1 MRIARLSAAL
11 IVLTACACSREAA
24 TSASTDESLGT
35 TSVAVVNGKSV
46 PESVVRI
53 YTLATERQNFDDMSA
68 ADRERVVNDVIGL
81 ELLLQQAE
89 KEGLTRSRTLA
100 AQIELQ
106 RLQTVARA
114 MASDYLEKN
123 PPTDADIKA
132 IYDENLSRLSGEQYK
147 ARHILVTTK
156 EEADTVIT
164 QLRGGSE
171 FLALAQ
177 ERADGPTGPN
187 GGALDWFTLDSMP
200 PSFAEAVATMT
211 VGSYSQQPV
220 QTEAG
225 YHVIL
230 LEDKRRQEP
239 PAMEEI
245 RDQLESAAERK
256 RLDDYIRTLR
266 ETAAVTVEANPSK

>member
-11 IVLTACACSREAA
+11 TVFAMCACSREEAA
-24 TSASTDESLGT
+24 TPDENLGSAAL
-35 TSVAVVNGKSV
+35 AVVNGKPI

-53 YTLATERQNFDDMSA
+53 YTLATERQNFDA
-68 ADRERVVNDVIGL
+68 LPPADRERIVNDVIGL
-81 ELLLQQAE
+81 ELLSQQAD
-89 KEGLTRSRTLA
+89 KEGVASSRTLV

-114 MASDYLEKN
+114 MAADYLEKN
-123 PPTDADIKA
+123 PPSDADIKA

-156 EEADTVIT
+156 EEADSVIT
-164 QLRGGSE
+164 QLRNGAQ
-171 FLALAQ
+171 FIALAQ

-200 PSFAEAVATMT
+200 PSFAEAVAALA
-211 VGSYSQQPV
+211 VGAYSQQPV

-239 PAMEEI
+239 PALEEI
-245 RDQLESAAERK
+245 RDQLASAAERK
-256 RLDDYIRTLR
+256 HLDDYIKTLR
-266 ETAAVTVEANPSK
+266 EAATVSTGP

>member
-1 MRIARLSAAL
+1 MRIARLSTAV
-11 IVLTACACSREAA
+11 IVLAVCACSREEAA
-24 TSASTDESLGT
+24 TPPDESLG
-35 TSVAVVNGKSV
+35 SAAVAVVNGKPI

-53 YTLATERQNFDDMSA
+53 YTLATERQNFDALAA
-68 ADRERVVNDVIGL
+68 ADRERIVNDVIGL
-81 ELLLQQAE
+81 ELLSQQAD
-89 KEGLTRSRTLA
+89 KEGVASSRTLV

-106 RLQTVARA
+106 RLQIVARA
-114 MASDYLEKN
+114 MATDYLEKN
-123 PPTDADIKA
+123 PPSDADIKA

-156 EEADTVIT
+156 EEADSVIT
-164 QLRGGSE
+164 QLRSGSE
-171 FLALAQ
+171 FTALAQ

-200 PSFAEAVATMT
+200 PPFAEAVANMA
-211 VGSYSQQPV
+211 VGAYSQQPV

-239 PAMEEI
+239 PALDEI
-245 RDQLESAAERK
+245 RDQLASAAERK
-256 RLDDYIRTLR
+256 RLDDYIKTLR
-266 ETAAVTVEANPSK
+266 EAATVSTGP